1 MSRVTEYT
9 DEEEKPLRVEPEHGG
24 DGGNEGGERTSR
36 LPKLSLVGRIGDFY
50 HNVKLEMRKTTWP
63 TRTEVWSTTLVVL
76 IAVLFFGFY
85 LWGVDWI
92 VTLGFLFLEGK
103 VKGGFSL
110 TGFQWLVV
118 VIVGIISV
126 LAMTM
131 YLKSDRRA

>member
-9 DEEEKPLRVEPEHGG
+9 EEEEKPLRPERGG
-24 DGGNEGGERTSR
+24 DGGDEGGERTSK
-36 LPKLSLVGRIGDFY
+36 LPKLSLGGRIGDFY

-85 LWGVDWI
+85 LWGVDWL
-92 VTLGFLFLEGK
+92 VTLGFLFLEQR
-103 VKGGFSL
+103 VKGGFFL

-126 LAMTM
+126 LAVTM
-131 YLKSDRRA
+131 YIKSDKRA